1 LLSKYRTEDEIDMGA
16 ISIFSLNFSGT
27 KFAVSRDLVSG
38 YRLEAGDFVVSMTPN
53 AAAALAEGGARIRT
67 KANVA
72 SHFRRE
78 MKPGRTFA
86 RDMLAVDGR
95 VARIEIGVT
104 DGGDG
109 VYLEVGTARMTL
121 TDAQAQLLL
130 AVIDALG
137 RDVAAIYRAAAG
149 PPELS
154 VAQGL
159 RGFPIRIPGGDGD
172 EWI

>member
-1 LLSKYRTEDEIDMGA
+1 MGS
-16 ISIFSLNFSGT
+16 ISIFDLQFSGV

-38 YRLEAGDFVVSMTPN
+38 YRLEAGDFVVSMTPDT
-53 AAAALAEGGARIRT
+53 AAALAEGGARIRT

-78 MKPGRTFA
+78 MKAGATYR
-86 RDMLAVDGR
+86 RDLLAVDGR
-95 VARIEIGVT
+95 TAHIELGVT

-109 VYLEVGTARMTL
+109 LFLEIGTGRMTL
-121 TDAQAQLLL
+121 TDQQASLLL
-130 AVIDALG
+130 AVLGQLSADVSAL
-137 RDVAAIYRAAAG
+137 YRASSG
-149 PPELS
+149 PQELS